1 MLACVHN
8 TVKLKNFRYMNKK
21 RLLLFTIVLLSLD
34 YYAKAQ
40 TDSIKNYKLNEVVVD
55 GTRNYAIADGVVYIP
70 SKEAK
75 QHAININDLL
85 ARMMVA
91 GLRVDLGSN
100 KVETTYQGEVHF
112 YIDGVEAQDW
122 EVKAL
127 RPKDVL
133 HVEYL
138 KSPADPKYKNYQ
150 AVVNL
155 VMKKYKYGGYV
166 LGEVNQSFVYNSGN
180 YGAAAKVNTG
190 KWTLTGLAEAY
201 YHNADDI
208 THNTGTQYIFSRD
221 NIIDKLTEETQREHT
236 KMFTTA
242 VNARYIS
249 DKLTFTASAG
259 YRYES
264 TPVNNSDINIT
275 YTGNNAPD
283 NGKALTEASS
293 KGMLPY
299 INTYF
304 QLSKLPRNSM
314 LYGAASFSYNHN
326 DASTLYTFGS
336 PIFNATEEDVY
347 LPDVWM
353 AYAFPLYK
361 QNYMT
366 VTAEYKSEIFNTLYT
381 GTDNTRQKLI
391 NNYVYARVRYNHK
404 FSDNWSASAQIEVP
418 VNFYKVNYDSYDTKP
433 YVNGFVVMNGRIGK
447 KHSLYAY
454 AQIMQMPITPS
465 FYNTVVRQD
474 NEIEGT
480 KGNAGLKPQRYASA
494 LMSYAWMPINGFS
507 LNADVMWEEIMHD
520 IVPLWHAE
528 NGLMIKDIVNSGNY
542 DIISASL
549 TPSLSLAGGKLN
561 MQAKLYYAH
570 EMHSGIR
577 NFSLNNYGLYPYVSY
592 NMNKN
597 FSVSAGYGKNF
608 NKGFMRGGYGTTAQL
623 SDNLKVNLQYTAGNF
638 YAMLSV
644 NSVLRKHGWVKSWF
658 DSDNLHSSEYL
669 SRPWD
674 GRYVSLTMRYTLDF
688 GRKTDHGNNAR
699 FEGSA
704 KTSVLK

>member
-1 MLACVHN
+1 
-8 TVKLKNFRYMNKK
+8 
-21 RLLLFTIVLLSLD
+21 
-34 YYAKAQ
+34 
-40 TDSIKNYKLNEVVVD
+40 
-55 GTRNYAIADGVVYIP
+55 
-70 SKEAK
+70 
-75 QHAININDLL
+75 
-85 ARMMVA
+85 
-91 GLRVDLGSN
+91 
-100 KVETTYQGEVHF
+100 
-112 YIDGVEAQDW
+112 
-122 EVKAL
+122 
-127 RPKDVL
+127 
-133 HVEYL
+133 
-138 KSPADPKYKNYQ
+138 
-150 AVVNL
+150 
-155 VMKKYKYGGYV
+155 
-166 LGEVNQSFVYNSGN
+166 
-180 YGAAAKVNTG
+180 
-190 KWTLTGLAEAY
+190 
-201 YHNADDI
+201 
-208 THNTGTQYIFSRD
+208 
-221 NIIDKLTEETQREHT
+221 
-236 KMFTTA
+236 
-242 VNARYIS
+242 
-249 DKLTFTASAG
+249 
-259 YRYES
+259 
-264 TPVNNSDINIT
+264 
-275 YTGNNAPD
+275 
-283 NGKALTEASS
+283 
-293 KGMLPY
+293 
-299 INTYF
+299 
-304 QLSKLPRNSM
+304 
-314 LYGAASFSYNHN
+314 
-326 DASTLYTFGS
+326 
-336 PIFNATEEDVY
+336 
-347 LPDVWM
+347 
-353 AYAFPLYK
+353 
-361 QNYMT
+361 MT

-418 VNFYKVNYDSYDTKP
+418 VNFYKVNDDGYDTKP
-433 YVNGFVVMNGRIGK
+433 YVNGFIVMNGRIGK

-507 LNADVMWEEIMHD
+507 LNADVIWEEIMHD

-577 NFSLNNYGLYPYVSY
+577 NFSLKNYGLYPYVSY

-608 NKGFMRGGYGTTAQL
+608 NKGFMRGGYGTTAQF